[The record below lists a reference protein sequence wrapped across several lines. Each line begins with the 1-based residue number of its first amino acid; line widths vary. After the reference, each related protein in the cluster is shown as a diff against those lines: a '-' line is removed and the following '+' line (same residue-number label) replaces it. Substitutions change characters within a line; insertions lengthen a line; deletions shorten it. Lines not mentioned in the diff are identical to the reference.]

1 MSINAKSH
9 NEAIMLNDI
18 FSRLEWYG
26 WHADATADPAT
37 VVVQYKSPKHG
48 TWRATS
54 RLTPPALRWGVCA
67 TASRSTKAR
76 RCSKSL
82 IFPSCPP
89 SGGRLS
95 TQTKHNTDMAK
106 VSTRTS
112 GLKNKAEF
120 EAAANE
126 CAALEVEL
134 RMATAAQDK
143 ELQAVRDRHE
153 ATIVSLT
160 NRRDALL
167 NQCALYAGMHQ
178 DEVLTPGQR
187 SGSTTAARFGFR
199 LGQPTLVLLSS
210 KHKWKTVVAAIKERG
225 QDFIDRFL
233 TIPDPKP
240 NKDQLKAQ
248 LNAAELA
255 ELGCRVEQT
264 DAFFIE
270 AKDDTMAELTD

>member
-1 MSINAKSH
+1 
-9 NEAIMLNDI
+9 
-18 FSRLEWYG
+18 
-26 WHADATADPAT
+26 
-37 VVVQYKSPKHG
+37 
-48 TWRATS
+48 
-54 RLTPPALRWGVCA
+54 
-67 TASRSTKAR
+67 
-76 RCSKSL
+76 
-82 IFPSCPP
+82 
-89 SGGRLS
+89 
-95 TQTKHNTDMAK
+95 MAK

-199 LGQPTLVLLSS
+199 LGQPTLVLLNS

-264 DAFFIE
+264 DAFYIE